1 MSRLTV
7 ARKMALITI
16 LAVTL
21 CFIAIV
27 AISVGNNRG
36 KLIAQGEQ
44 AYLKI
49 AQVLAANVSGG
60 LKWNKAGAVEEAYA
74 ALAGAEDSAI
84 ASIRTFNAEGE
95 MVTAFDSASLT
106 GHDLGGAVALSGAA
120 ADGIH
125 MARTADHIVT
135 IVPAGLSADG
145 RRNGTLA
152 IAWSLSNLQ
161 ASVRS
166 TMLTQIGVAV
176 GGLLF
181 LVVLLGFV
189 ANRLV
194 GAPLAR
200 MSDAMTL
207 LAKGD
212 NGVEVPATDRSDDIG
227 AMARTVQVFKDNA
240 IEMERMRA
248 QKAEEERRA
257 QEEKRRAMLELA
269 DNFEASVMAVVDA
282 VSSEACETR
291 ETAETMSVTAGRTST
306 QAGEV
311 DSVSQE
317 TYANVKAL
325 VEVTQ
330 KLTASSGEIGRQVMQ
345 SSKIAGDAA
354 EQAVRTNDQVSG
366 LVAASQRIGEV
377 IELINDIAEQT
388 NLLALNAT
396 IEAARA
402 GDAGKGFAVVASEV
416 KTLASQ
422 TAKATSEIAE
432 QISGIQAA
440 TADAAAA
447 IQQIGAT
454 IQEVNRIASAVA
466 DAVEEQSAATQE
478 ITRGV
483 QEASD
488 GSSRVSQSIA
498 KVTQDVQKTGQSA
511 GDVLNAAVELAKQSD
526 ILRGEV
532 DTFVR
537 NIRQA

>member
-27 AISVGNNRG
+27 SISVGNNRS

-44 AYLKI
+44 AYLTI

-60 LKWNKAGAVEEAYA
+60 LKWNKAQAVEEAYA
-74 ALAGAEDSAI
+74 ALANADGSAI
-84 ASIRTFNAEGE
+84 ASIRTFNAKGE
-95 MVTAFDSASLT
+95 VVTAFDSATLP
-106 GHDLGGAVALSGAA
+106 GRNLDDAVALSDEA

-125 MARTADHIVT
+125 LARTGDHIVT
-135 IVPAGLSADG
+135 IVPAGLAADG

-152 IAWSLSNLQ
+152 IAWSLADLQ
-161 ASVRS
+161 NSVRG
-166 TMLTQIGVAV
+166 TMLIQVGVAV

-200 MSDAMTL
+200 MSEAMTL

-240 IEMERMRA
+240 IEMEHMRA
-248 QKAEEERRA
+248 QQAEEERRT

-282 VSSEACETR
+282 VSSEAGETR
-291 ETAETMSVTAGRTST
+291 ETAETMSVTAGRTSA

-317 TYANVKAL
+317 TSANVKAL
-325 VEVTQ
+325 VEVTE
-330 KLTASSGEIGRQVMQ
+330 KLTASSGEIGRQVTQ
-345 SSKIAGDAA
+345 SSKIAGAA
-354 EQAVRTNDQVSG
+354 ADQAVRTNEQVSG

-422 TAKATSEIAE
+422 TAKATSEIAQ
-432 QISGIQAA
+432 QISGIQTA

-447 IQQIGAT
+447 IQQIGTT
-454 IQEVNRIASAVA
+454 IQEINKIASSVA
-466 DAVEEQSAATQE
+466 AAVEEQSQATQE

-498 KVTQDVQKTGQSA
+498 KVTQDAQKTGQSA
-511 GDVLNAAVELAKQSD
+511 GDVLSAAAELAKQSD

-532 DTFVR
+532 DSFVR
-537 NIRQA
+537 SIRET